1 MGEGGGRFISRVT
14 ALRERGFNVD
24 LPTGDMASEQ
34 MLRLEEQADF
44 AAKVRT
50 KVLDLPEH
58 READRRRFLSQLAD
72 PMEAAAVEIELS
84 GLLRRHRP
92 WVIIAER
99 SRVKWSD
106 EGRSVELTHILERLD
121 SIDDGIVLGSPRILS
136 MIEEVSPAR
145 DIEPI
150 LAEIE
155 RRQERRFGALQGMI
169 DMLSQRGWEVSG
181 IRTGTMHDQFTEAER
196 IHSLDGYLTQ
206 CQRQIESEIRPFGHN
221 IAELLWGAVLL
232 AQKEASEDA
241 MNQVKSEVQGA
252 ADDLAR
258 RLAQVEG
265 RISTWQSEG
274 FEVPAK
280 LPLLAGEM
288 IAWEAKLPNISEQI
302 ASIHGIWTQ
311 METHLE
317 QWPEY
322 RKLAERTRG
331 HLNALHALDVLL
343 QGLAAKTEGA
353 HAACT
358 SRLETWST
366 HGIDTSP
373 WSSLVDNE
381 PRAILEELDAHQPFL
396 DIVIPLIEG
405 LQALDSSV
413 SGAPEVE
420 VWLQQLRNA
429 SAGMEVVK
437 VARDWLELATKR
449 STRHREYLDRARLDL
464 ATLWPEELD
473 SETLNL
479 SLYEE
484 TVSSLESGYA
494 LPSSL
499 NVPKMVVG
507 ADERLVQVMRGL
519 QAELDEWRHLGWSV
533 EGLEELLTQDPIR
546 LGLDLPEIRLAMES
560 HDARLAR
567 LEPLPWALD
576 IELAERVLS
585 DLMRPERL
593 VALDAEYQELLVTL
607 SNAEG
612 EGDPH
617 FEFKP
622 FRTQIPMARVENELQ
637 VLDPIIEEVVEDVVK
652 EEEEEVADEDLE
664 SAVEVVVDSTEEVV
678 KDEIEEVVI
687 HNEIQQGIRNL
698 FGLNDED
705 PSLDVL
711 LTPPL
716 DVRVQR
722 LARIAIILERGNS
735 GPHRALQTRL
745 PSIVKKLESWTAER
759 LSRRHTSS
767 GQGLLKDAK
776 ALGERLADIPGPG
789 AAMPLELDQFKLP
802 DVRDLEGLT
811 AAIKRLEKSVTL
823 ASAMIQTPEPVES

>member
-1 MGEGGGRFISRVT
+1 MVDGGGQFKTRVA
-14 ALRERGFNVD
+14 ALRERGFDVEH
-24 LPTGDMASEQ
+24 PTGDMASEQ
-34 MLRLEEQADF
+34 MLRLEEQADY
-44 AAKVRT
+44 AAKIRT

-58 READRRRFLSQLAD
+58 RDAERQKFLSQLAN

-92 WVIIAER
+92 WVIIADR
-99 SRVKWSD
+99 SRVRWSD

-121 SIDDGIVLGSPRILS
+121 AIDDGIVLGSPRILS
-136 MIEEVSPAR
+136 MIEEASPIR
-145 DIEPI
+145 DIEPV

-181 IRTGTMHDQFTEAER
+181 IQTGTIHDQFTEAER
-196 IHSLDGYLTQ
+196 IHSLDSQLTQ
-206 CQRQIESEIRPFGHN
+206 CQRQIENEIRPFGHN
-221 IAELLWGAVLL
+221 IAELLWGAVSL

-252 ADDLAR
+252 AEDLAR
-258 RLAQVEG
+258 RLVQVEG
-265 RISTWQSEG
+265 RIATWQSEG

-288 IAWEAKLPNISEQI
+288 IAWESKLPKIAEQI
-302 ASIHGIWTQ
+302 ESTHGIWSR

-331 HLNALHALDVLL
+331 HLDAIQALDVLL
-343 QGLAAKTEGA
+343 QGLTAKTEGA

-358 SRLETWST
+358 SRLETWAS

-373 WSSLVDNE
+373 WSALVDNE
-381 PRAILEELDAHQPFL
+381 PRAILEELDAHQPFIN
-396 DIVIPLIEG
+396 IVIRLIEG
-405 LQALDSSV
+405 LQALDTSV

-420 VWLQQLRNA
+420 DWLLQLRSA
-429 SAGMEVVK
+429 SAGMGVVEI
-437 VARDWLELATKR
+437 AQDWLDLATKR
-449 STRHREYLDRARLDL
+449 SARHREYLDQARLDV
-464 ATLWPEELD
+464 ATLWPGELD
-473 SETLNL
+473 SKTLDL
-479 SLYEE
+479 ALYEE
-484 TVSSLESGYA
+484 TVSNLESGYD

-499 NVPKMVVG
+499 NVPKKAVEV
-507 ADERLVQVMRGL
+507 DERLEQVMRGL

-533 EGLEELLTQDPIR
+533 EGLQELLAQDPIR
-546 LGLDLPEIRLAMES
+546 LGLDLPEIRLAMDS

-576 IELAERVLS
+576 VELAERVLS

-593 VALDAEYQELLVTL
+593 VALDAEYQELLLTL

-612 EGDPH
+612 ESDAE

-622 FRTQIPMARVENELQ
+622 FRSQMPMARIEEKRAVLVPIVEEVVENVEEEIAD
-637 VLDPIIEEVVEDVVK
+637 VDVKSAVEEVVED
-652 EEEEEVADEDLE
+652 
-664 SAVEVVVDSTEEVV
+664 V

-687 HNEIQQGIRNL
+687 QNEIRQGVRDL
-698 FGLNDED
+698 FGLGDED

-711 LTPPL
+711 LMPPL

-735 GPHRALQTRL
+735 GPHRALQARL
-745 PSIVKKLESWTAER
+745 PGIAKKLENWTTER
-759 LSRRHTSS
+759 LSRRHSSS
-767 GQGLLKDAK
+767 GEGLLKDAK

-789 AAMPLELDQFKLP
+789 AAMPLEMDGFKLP
-802 DVRDLEGLT
+802 DTQDLEGLT
-811 AAIKRLEKSVTL
+811 AAIKRLEKSVML
-823 ASAMIQTPEPVES
+823 PSAMMQMPEPVES

>member
-1 MGEGGGRFISRVT
+1 
-14 ALRERGFNVD
+14 
-24 LPTGDMASEQ
+24 
-34 MLRLEEQADF
+34 
-44 AAKVRT
+44 
-50 KVLDLPEH
+50 
-58 READRRRFLSQLAD
+58 
-72 PMEAAAVEIELS
+72 
-84 GLLRRHRP
+84 
-92 WVIIAER
+92 
-99 SRVKWSD
+99 
-106 EGRSVELTHILERLD
+106 
-121 SIDDGIVLGSPRILS
+121 
-136 MIEEVSPAR
+136 
-145 DIEPI
+145 
-150 LAEIE
+150 
-155 RRQERRFGALQGMI
+155 
-169 DMLSQRGWEVSG
+169 
-181 IRTGTMHDQFTEAER
+181 
-196 IHSLDGYLTQ
+196 
-206 CQRQIESEIRPFGHN
+206 
-221 IAELLWGAVLL
+221 
-232 AQKEASEDA
+232 
-241 MNQVKSEVQGA
+241 
-252 ADDLAR
+252 
-258 RLAQVEG
+258 
-265 RISTWQSEG
+265 
-274 FEVPAK
+274 
-280 LPLLAGEM
+280 
-288 IAWEAKLPNISEQI
+288 
-302 ASIHGIWTQ
+302 
-311 METHLE
+311 
-317 QWPEY
+317 
-322 RKLAERTRG
+322 
-331 HLNALHALDVLL
+331 
-343 QGLAAKTEGA
+343 
-353 HAACT
+353 
-358 SRLETWST
+358 
-366 HGIDTSP
+366 
-373 WSSLVDNE
+373 
-381 PRAILEELDAHQPFL
+381 
-396 DIVIPLIEG
+396 
-405 LQALDSSV
+405 
-413 SGAPEVE
+413 
-420 VWLQQLRNA
+420 
-429 SAGMEVVK
+429 
-437 VARDWLELATKR
+437 
-449 STRHREYLDRARLDL
+449 
-464 ATLWPEELD
+464 
-473 SETLNL
+473 
-479 SLYEE
+479 
-484 TVSSLESGYA
+484 
-494 LPSSL
+494 
-499 NVPKMVVG
+499 
-507 ADERLVQVMRGL
+507 
-519 QAELDEWRHLGWSV
+519 
-533 EGLEELLTQDPIR
+533 
-546 LGLDLPEIRLAMES
+546 LDLPEIRLAMES

-705 PSLDVL
+705 QSLDVL

>member
-1 MGEGGGRFISRVT
+1 
-14 ALRERGFNVD
+14 
-24 LPTGDMASEQ
+24 MASEQ
-34 MLRLEEQADF
+34 MLRLEEQADY
-44 AAKVRT
+44 AARVRT

-58 READRRRFLSQLAD
+58 RDADRRKFLSQLAN

-121 SIDDGIVLGSPRILS
+121 AVDDGIVLGSPRILS
-136 MIEEVSPAR
+136 MIEEVNPAR

-155 RRQERRFGALQGMI
+155 RRQERRFVALQGMI

-181 IRTGTMHDQFTEAER
+181 IQTGTMYDQFTEAER
-196 IHSLDGYLTQ
+196 IHSLDGHLTQ
-206 CQRQIESEIRPFGHN
+206 CQRQIESEIRPFGHD
-221 IAELLWGAVLL
+221 IADRLWGAVLL
-232 AQKEASEDA
+232 AQKEASEGA

-252 ADDLAR
+252 AEDLAR
-258 RLAQVEG
+258 RLAKVEG
-265 RISTWQSEG
+265 RIATWQSEG

-280 LPLLAGEM
+280 LPLLASEM

-302 ASIHGIWTQ
+302 ESTHGIWAQ

-331 HLNALHALDVLL
+331 HLDAIQALDVLL
-343 QGLAAKTEGA
+343 QGLTAKTEGA

-358 SRLETWST
+358 SRLEIWST

-373 WSSLVDNE
+373 WASLVDNE

-405 LQALDSSV
+405 LQELDTSV
-413 SGAPEVE
+413 SGGPEVE
-420 VWLQQLRNA
+420 DWLKQLRSV
-429 SAGMEVVK
+429 SAGMDVVEV
-437 VARDWLELATKR
+437 AQDWLKLVTKR

-473 SETLNL
+473 SETLDL
-479 SLYEE
+479 ALYEV
-484 TVSSLESGYA
+484 TVSRLESGHD
-494 LPSSL
+494 LPATL
-499 NVPKMVVG
+499 NIPKKVVER
-507 ADERLVQVMRGL
+507 DERLEQVMRGL
-519 QAELDEWRHLGWSV
+519 RAELDEWRRLGWSV

-576 IELAERVLS
+576 VKLAERVLS

-593 VALDAEYQELLVTL
+593 VALDAEYQELLLTL
-607 SNAEG
+607 SNIEG
-612 EGDPH
+612 ESGPH
-617 FEFKP
+617 FEFKPFKP
-622 FRTQIPMARVENELQ
+622 FRTQIPMARVEEKQEFLT
-637 VLDPIIEEVVEDVVK
+637 PIVEEVDVADEEVKSAIKVVVK
-652 EEEEEVADEDLE
+652 ETEVAG
-664 SAVEVVVDSTEEVV
+664 
-678 KDEIEEVVI
+678 KDEIEDVVI
-687 HNEIQQGIRNL
+687 QNEIQQEIRNL
-698 FGLNDED
+698 FGLNDDD
-705 PSLDVL
+705 PSLDIL

-722 LARIAIILERGNS
+722 LARIAIILERGDS
-735 GPHRALQTRL
+735 GPHRALQARL
-745 PSIVKKLESWTAER
+745 PSIVKKLENWTAER

-767 GQGLLKDAK
+767 GHGLLKDAK

-789 AAMPLELDQFKLP
+789 AAMPLELDLFKLP

-823 ASAMIQTPEPVES
+823 ASAMIKTPEPVES

>member
-1 MGEGGGRFISRVT
+1 
-14 ALRERGFNVD
+14 
-24 LPTGDMASEQ
+24 MASEQ

-420 VWLQQLRNA
+420 VWLQQLRSA
-429 SAGMEVVK
+429 SAGMEVVE

-705 PSLDVL
+705 QSLDVL

>member
-1 MGEGGGRFISRVT
+1 MVEGEGRFGSRIA
-14 ALRERGFNVD
+14 ALRGRGFDVD
-24 LPTGDMASEQ
+24 HPTGNMASEQ
-34 MLRLEEQADF
+34 MLRLEEQADY

-58 READRRRFLSQLAD
+58 RDADRRRFLSQLAD
-72 PMEAAAVEIELS
+72 PTEATAVEIELS

-99 SRVKWSD
+99 SRMKWSD

-121 SIDDGIVLGSPRILS
+121 AIDDEIVLGSPRILS
-136 MIEEVSPAR
+136 MIEEVSQAR

-150 LAEIE
+150 LTEIE
-155 RRQERRFGALQGMI
+155 RRQERRFVALQGMV

-181 IRTGTMHDQFTEAER
+181 IQTGTMYDQFTEAER
-196 IHSLDGYLTQ
+196 IHSLNGHLTQ
-206 CQRQIESEIRPFGHN
+206 CQRQIESKIRPFGHN
-221 IAELLWGAVLL
+221 IAERLWGAVLL

-252 ADDLAR
+252 AEDLAR
-258 RLAQVEG
+258 RLAHVEA
-265 RISTWQSEG
+265 RIATWQSEG

-288 IAWEAKLPNISEQI
+288 IAWEAKLPNISKQI
-302 ASIHGIWTQ
+302 ESTHGIWAQ

-331 HLNALHALDVLL
+331 HLDAIQALDVLL
-343 QGLAAKTEGA
+343 QGLTAKTEGA
-353 HAACT
+353 HATCT
-358 SRLETWST
+358 SRLEAWAT

-405 LQALDSSV
+405 LQALDTSV
-413 SGAPEVE
+413 SGGPEVE
-420 VWLQQLRNA
+420 DWLKQLRSS
-429 SAGMEVVK
+429 SAGMEVVE
-437 VARDWLELATKR
+437 VAQDWLELATKR
-449 STRHREYLDRARLDL
+449 STRHREFLDRARLDL
-464 ATLWPEELD
+464 ATLWPKELD

-479 SLYEE
+479 ELYEV
-484 TVSSLESGYA
+484 TVSSLESGHD
-494 LPSSL
+494 LPATL
-499 NVPKMVVG
+499 NIPKKVVET
-507 ADERLVQVMRGL
+507 DERLEHVMQGL
-519 QAELDEWRHLGWSV
+519 QAELDEWRHLGWTV
-533 EGLEELLTQDPIR
+533 EGLQELLTQDPIR

-593 VALDAEYQELLVTL
+593 VALDAEYQELLLTL
-607 SNAEG
+607 SNVEG
-612 EGDPH
+612 GGDPH

-622 FRTQIPMARVENELQ
+622 FRPQIPMARVEEKQ
-637 VLDPIIEEVVEDVVK
+637 EVPVPIVEEVVK
-652 EEEEEVADEDLE
+652 EEEEDVADEDVE
-664 SAVEVVVDSTEEVV
+664 STVEVVVEEIEEGVE
-678 KDEIEEVVI
+678 DEIEEVVI
-687 HNEIQQGIRNL
+687 QNEIQQGIRNL

-722 LARIAIILERGNS
+722 LARIAVILERGDS
-735 GPHRALQTRL
+735 GPHRALQARL
-745 PSIVKKLESWTAER
+745 PGIVKKLDNWTAER

-802 DVRDLEGLT
+802 NAQDLEGLT
-811 AAIKRLEKSVTL
+811 AAIKCLEKSVTL
-823 ASAMIQTPEPVES
+823 PSAMIQTSEPVES